1 MNDVVILIDGEP
13 WKQVWQML
21 ASIACESAAVLD
33 AMPEHQLREQMAR
46 AEEVAETCGTDVALR
61 FCAGFF
67 YSCYHA
73 SLIRRGLETDPGIK
87 TEGGFSA

>member
-1 MNDVVILIDGEP
+1 MKDVVILIDGEP

-61 FCAGFF
+61 FFAWF
-67 YSCYHA
+67 YHSCYLA
-73 SLIRRGLETDPGIK
+73 ALIRRGLET
-87 TEGGFSA
+87 EGGFSA